1 MKMNPYIRR
10 ETAIKIAFIS
20 LFLLLGGSLPAS
32 GSMAS
37 EGCEMNS
44 SRDMHLFSKI
54 SNMCTACC
62 DLGSSQCLCHTQG
75 SQPVEMPKVVLVSGG
90 GVHSDNT
97 ILTVAPLRIF
107 DGMPYPEGG
116 PNFPFS
122 EKVALLPPLFLWN
135 QSFII

>member
-1 MKMNPYIRR
+1 MNSNSRR

-20 LFLLLGGSLPAS
+20 LFLLLGGSLSAS

-44 SRDMHLFSKI
+44 SQDMHMFSEI

-75 SQPVEMPKVVLVSGG
+75 SLPVEMPKVVLVSGG
-90 GVHSDNT
+90 GIHSDNT
-97 ILTVAPLRIF
+97 ILTVAPARTF

-122 EKVALLPPLFLWN
+122 KKVALLPPLFLWN